1 MYSFEV
7 EDQRFCLGWNALDM
21 MDQRLSEA
29 RKVSVDTT
37 LPRSM
42 TVARV
47 HVREWA
53 SSPM

>member
-1 MYSFEV
+1 MYSLEV
-7 EDQRFCLGWNALDM
+7 EDQRFCLGWNALDVI
-21 MDQRLSEA
+21 DQRLSEPL
-29 RKVSVDTT
+29 KVSVDTT

-53 SSPM
+53 LSPM